1 MTHGTG
7 NFPWLCSPS
16 RSKYVQFK
24 FSYRKLYVNNASIFS
39 LLRDSL
45 WTKSRFGWW
54 KKSNFQVSSSLN
66 FLFSWEFK
74 STLPSKSRTKKSF
87 PRKVVKQNSEN
98 FHDTMKFLAEISLNV
113 LMTECLFLT
122 KVLRSKSWRRKLDLD
137 TL

>member
-1 MTHGTG
+1 MALGTFLG
-7 NFPWLCSPS
+7 CVLLLEANM
-16 RSKYVQFK
+16 
-24 FSYRKLYVNNASIFS
+24 FS
-39 LLRDSL
+39 LSLVIENYMSTTLRFFLS
-45 WTKSRFGWW
+45 FGIPCELSHASDDG

-98 FHDTMKFLAEISLNV
+98 YHDTMKFLAEVSLNV

-122 KVLRSKSWRRKLDLD
+122 KVLRSKS
-137 TL
+137 